1 LSDAATGKRALA
13 GRRVLELA
21 DEKGVYCGKLLADM
35 GADVLKIERP
45 GGDATRDIPP
55 FWGGE
60 RHPERGLFF
69 LYTNT
74 SKRGVTLDI
83 RRAEGRRLFRRLAAT
98 ADIVLET
105 FPPGFLDDLELGYRS
120 LRQANPRL
128 VLTSITGFGQTG
140 PYRGFKSS
148 DIVASA
154 LGGSMVVTGE
164 EGDPPVKLAGAQA
177 HMMASTYAAVSS
189 LIALHR
195 SSISGEGQHVDISA
209 EETTVSV
216 SHICGVGKWL
226 DDGIIPRRRGTSLFH
241 SVPSGAYPCAD
252 GRVYLM
258 INRPLHWQA
267 LARWIHEVTGNQ
279 EVLDPMFE
287 GPPRRGSP
295 TRAPGHL
302 HLGFHLPVQRRRDLP
317 RGPAAA
323 HRLHPGPRRRGGG
336 PRSPPGR
343 PGLLRPGGAP
353 GSGDAHLSGS
363 GVQALRDSLAHR
375 ASRSGG
381 GPAQPG
387 DLRGGAGNRRARAS
401 LAHGGRGNLMAGE
414 DRSAARTALGDLRVV
429 EFTAAL
435 AGPWI
440 GRIMAFCGA
449 EVIRVESRK
458 RPDVVRGYVPPWAPE
473 MGVQPQLS
481 PWFTDWNAGK
491 RFVALDLTRPEAV
504 EIARRLVAACDV
516 VIENYSAGVM
526 EKLGLG
532 YSELRRVKPDLVMIS
547 TSGYGDRG
555 PHHRYVSWGPN
566 LEALSGLSRLSGF
579 RRSAP

>member
-1 LSDAATGKRALA
+1 MSDAATGKRALA

-35 GADVLKIERP
+35 GADVIKIERP

-83 RRAEGRRLFRRLAAT
+83 RRAEGQGLFRRLAET
-98 ADIVLET
+98 ADLVLET
-105 FPPGFLDDLELGYRS
+105 LPPGFLEDLDLGYRS

-140 PYRGFKSS
+140 PYRGFNSS

-164 EGDPPVKLAGAQA
+164 EEDPPVKLAGSQA

-241 SVPSGAYPCAD
+241 SVPSGAYPCTD
-252 GRVYLM
+252 GTVYLM

-267 LARWIHEVTGNQ
+267 LARWIHQVTGNQ

-287 GPPRRGSP
+287 GPSSARQPYRELLDIYISDFTSQFSVDEIYHEG
-295 TRAPGHL
+295 
-302 HLGFHLPVQRRRDLP
+302 QRRHIAFTP
-317 RGPAAA
+317 VHTAAA
-323 HRLHPGPRRRGGG
+323 VARDPHLVARGCFAPVEHPGVGTLTYPGAAYRHSATPWRIAHPAPAVGQHNQEIYGGELG
-336 PRSPPGR
+336 I
-343 PGLLRPGGAP
+343 
-353 GSGDAHLSGS
+353 
-363 GVQALRDSLAHR
+363 
-375 ASRSGG
+375 
-381 GPAQPG
+381 
-387 DLRGGAGNRRARAS
+387 
-401 LAHGGRGNLMAGE
+401 
-414 DRSAARTALGDLRVV
+414 AARELR
-429 EFTAAL
+429 
-435 AGPWI
+435 
-440 GRIMAFCGA
+440 
-449 EVIRVESRK
+449 S
-458 RPDVVRGYVPPWAPE
+458 
-473 MGVQPQLS
+473 
-481 PWFTDWNAGK
+481 
-491 RFVALDLTRPEAV
+491 LTE
-504 EIARRLVAACDV
+504 
-516 VIENYSAGVM
+516 AGV
-526 EKLGLG
+526 
-532 YSELRRVKPDLVMIS
+532 I
-547 TSGYGDRG
+547 
-555 PHHRYVSWGPN
+555 
-566 LEALSGLSRLSGF
+566 
-579 RRSAP
+579 